1 MEICNIWFFF
11 KESYLGRELH
21 FSMGFGVDF
30 FSGADF
36 LFRWGFPMR
45 WHLLRW
51 RRFLK
56 EIMEGHSADPMPSH
70 IRGNPELKCSSWELQ
85 ICYLS
90 FEELTTLEPNFSARI
105 IKRKLFFK
113 RQKVYA
119 QDKKA
124 YLISWIGAIS
134 LLWSIYFSSTYNM
147 SYRKYKY

>member
-1 MEICNIWFFF
+1 
-11 KESYLGRELH
+11 
-21 FSMGFGVDF
+21 MGFGVDF

-70 IRGNPELKCSSWELQ
+70 TRGNPELKCSSWELQ

-105 IKRKLFFK
+105 LKRKLFFK
-113 RQKVYA
+113 RQKVYV

-134 LLWSIYFSSTYNM
+134 LL
-147 SYRKYKY
+147 